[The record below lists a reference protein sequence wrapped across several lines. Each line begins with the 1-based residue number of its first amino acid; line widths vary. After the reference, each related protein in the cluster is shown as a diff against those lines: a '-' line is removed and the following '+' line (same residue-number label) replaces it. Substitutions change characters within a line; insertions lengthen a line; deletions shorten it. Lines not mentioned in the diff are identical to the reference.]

1 MGWTEW
7 VGWLGVMAGV
17 CVNLP
22 QAYRIW
28 TTKRSKDVS
37 VWTFRLLL
45 ITVICYL
52 IRALSIGE
60 WIFIVSNAWAIVVTV
75 GVLLLKRKYG

>member
-1 MGWTEW
+1 MHWTEL
-7 VGWLGVMAGV
+7 VGWLGVMFSI

-28 TTKRSKDVS
+28 STRSSRDVS

-45 ITVICYL
+45 VTVVCYL
-52 IRALSIGE
+52 IRAISIGE
-60 WIFIVSNAWAIVVTV
+60 WIFIVSNTCAIVVTIA
-75 GVLLLKRKYG
+75 VLLLKRKYG